1 MTGETLQRPF
11 QTFTA
16 SGADYEIMGSE
27 VPATDID
34 ENVIE
39 SIEALANQQRLEI
52 LVALAE
58 RKYNEEAETS
68 ALSFS
73 HLYDAVSCQSTSQFS
88 YHLKQLVGRFVVE
101 TEDGY
106 QLTYAGDKVR
116 RALFSGLY
124 ESSHTFGPVAVKG
137 ACPNCG
143 ARSLDAYSAD
153 GQFTVDCR
161 ECATPIVSDL
171 FPQSIAQERSTQE
184 IVDSFGYGI
193 WAKYVFVRGGVCP
206 ECYGL
211 LDTTVQQ
218 LERGEH
224 FMSVSIN
231 ECRRCW
237 FTVSIPIDVV
247 VAFHPVVIEAF
258 WQHGVSLLDIPL
270 WELFEYTTTEHWNTA
285 VRAEEPFAASVEIVL
300 DETEIRLSVDHQPSV
315 TVVEKTVRESSD
327 GCGE

>member
-1 MTGETLQRPF
+1 M
-11 QTFTA
+11 
-16 SGADYEIMGSE
+16 DSE
-27 VPATDID
+27 EPATDID
-34 ENVIE
+34 ESVIK

-58 RKYNEEAETS
+58 RKYDGEAETS
-68 ALSFS
+68 AMSFTQ
-73 HLYDAVSCQSTSQFS
+73 LYDVVSCQSTSQFS
-88 YHLKQLVGRFVVE
+88 YHLKQLVDRFIVE

-124 ESSHTFGPVAVKG
+124 EPSHVFDPVAVEG

-143 ARSLDAYSAD
+143 ARALDADSTE
-153 GQFTVDCR
+153 GRFTVECR
-161 ECATPIVSDL
+161 ECVTPIVSDL

-193 WAKYVFVRGGVCP
+193 WAKYLFVRGGVCP

-211 LDTTVQQ
+211 LDTTIQQ
-218 LERGEH
+218 LEREEH
-224 FMSVSIN
+224 SMGVSIN

-237 FTVSIPIDVV
+237 FTVYFPIDVI

-270 WELFEYTTTEHWNTA
+270 WELFEYTTAENWNTT
-285 VRAEEPFAASVEIVL
+285 VRAEEPFAASVEVVL
-300 DETEIRLSVDHQPSV
+300 DETEIRLAVDHQLSV
-315 TVVEKTVRESSD
+315 EVLQKTELR
-327 GCGE
+327 